1 MILERRENPDAAGFC
16 IDRGGLET
24 SEKGHPQV
32 LAEVLGATAMGTE
45 TRVLSSIGYPG
56 ES

>member
-1 MILERRENPDAAGFC
+1 MLLFSDPGEEREPPPDAANFC
-16 IDRGGLET
+16 IGRGGLET

-45 TRVLSSIGYPG
+45 TCG
-56 ES
+56 